1 MTQEFYSIITN
12 IGLQKIQEALADGT
26 KLDLKYI
33 AVGDSNGKY
42 YEPELSQ
49 TKLKNEKYRTEITE
63 LTALTAKA
71 LIPASVGGFY
81 LREFGI
87 FDSENN
93 LLLVGKQP
101 ETYKPL
107 ETEGSFKELWIKVVI
122 AAINAIIVA
131 YFLFFD
137 KLSDIGLNFINAIIV
152 GILGVPGAVLLIL
165 LKIFCNIG

>member
-93 LLLVGKQP
+93 
-101 ETYKPL
+101 
-107 ETEGSFKELWIKVVI
+107 
-122 AAINAIIVA
+122 
-131 YFLFFD
+131 
-137 KLSDIGLNFINAIIV
+137 
-152 GILGVPGAVLLIL
+152 
-165 LKIFCNIG
+165 